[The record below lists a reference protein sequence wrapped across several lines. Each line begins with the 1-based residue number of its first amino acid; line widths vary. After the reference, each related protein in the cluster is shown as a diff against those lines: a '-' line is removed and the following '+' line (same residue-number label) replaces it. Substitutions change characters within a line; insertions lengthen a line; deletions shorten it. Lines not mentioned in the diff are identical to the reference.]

1 MGIGRGVPRYKRS
14 GSGCSAIE
22 GFSRAHAILGASDAC
37 IATHPSDMAVVMTVL
52 EARIE
57 LLDADQ
63 RTRSRTL
70 AQAAQ
75 VG

>member
-1 MGIGRGVPRYKRS
+1 MSKRTP